1 MVVDTVAA
9 TGPAPAEPSQ
19 HRGRG
24 PTAPS
29 HHHITIVTAAN
40 VPSLVYGQAMGWL
53 VVCLYCSL

>member
-19 HRGRG
+19 HRGR
-24 PTAPS
+24 APS

-40 VPSLVYGQAMGWL
+40 VPSLVYGEAMEWL
-53 VVCLYCSL
+53 VACLYYSLYL